1 MILITDKELNFDL
14 ERGNNMKYYITYK
27 VGGRYVAEVE
37 ATSLEE
43 ARKKAETAFS
53 DANFGELSDIEGEDI
68 IAEDESG
75 DYIRER

>member
-1 MILITDKELNFDL
+1 
-14 ERGNNMKYYITYK
+14 MKYYITYK

>member
-1 MILITDKELNFDL
+1 
-14 ERGNNMKYYITYK
+14 MKYYITYK

-43 ARKKAETAFS
+43 ARKKEETVFS
-53 DANFGELSDIEGEDI
+53 DANFRELSDIEGEDI